1 MIYNTARS
9 NAKNPEKI
17 EFVSREKAS
26 LLAEVWAGAVPET
39 TDDTGAGLT
48 LVIGTKVS
56 HGCLD
61 GGGAN
66 GLILRG
72 LQSASLFGMIVDV
85 KSCWAG

>member
-1 MIYNTARS
+1 MARS

-26 LLAEVWAGAVPET
+26 LLAEVWAGAVPERT
-39 TDDTGAGLT
+39 GDETGAGLA
-48 LVIGTKVS
+48 LVTGTKVS

-61 GGGAN
+61 GGGAK

-72 LQSASLFGMIVDV
+72 LQRASLFGMIVDV